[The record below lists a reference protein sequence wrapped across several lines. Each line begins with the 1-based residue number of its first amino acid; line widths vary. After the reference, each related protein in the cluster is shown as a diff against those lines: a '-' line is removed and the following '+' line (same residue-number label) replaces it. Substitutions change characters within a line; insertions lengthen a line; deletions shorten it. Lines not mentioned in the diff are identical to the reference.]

1 MAKPV
6 PTLIHA
12 MLRAGLSRW
21 AGTLE
26 PGPRAAVELLLSH
39 RRWLLDADFVKYC
52 IHMEGVDEPRI
63 HFSVARMFTIER
75 WQETATV
82 DADLVILNYA
92 VKLAMDDL
100 GFSHLGRRE
109 REMVEAA
116 TKTALA

>member
-1 MAKPV
+1 
-6 PTLIHA
+6 
-12 MLRAGLSRW
+12 
-21 AGTLE
+21 
-26 PGPRAAVELLLSH
+26 
-39 RRWLLDADFVKYC
+39 
-52 IHMEGVDEPRI
+52 
-63 HFSVARMFTIER
+63 MFTIER